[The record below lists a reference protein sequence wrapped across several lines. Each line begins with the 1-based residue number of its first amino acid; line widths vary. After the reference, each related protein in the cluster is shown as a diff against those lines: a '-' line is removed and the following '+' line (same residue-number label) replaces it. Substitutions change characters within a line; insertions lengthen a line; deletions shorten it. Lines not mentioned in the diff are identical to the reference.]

1 MQSTIKL
8 KISPVPEVSV
18 QVDSALVLETIQ
30 THAEQVAY
38 MLQAYHIREKV
49 SRVTVVPDSLS
60 NNVGVITLKI
70 QYVLEEFSACSA
82 IDTLQKEKMTVT
94 VYLNEK
100 AGELELTGE
109 YWPERDPD

>member
-8 KISPVPEVSV
+8 KISPVQEVPV
-18 QVDSALVLETIQ
+18 KVDSALILQTIQ
-30 THAEQVAY
+30 LHAAQVAY
-38 MLQAYHIREKV
+38 MLQAYHAREKV
-49 SRVTVVPDSLS
+49 SRVTVVPDSIS
-60 NNVGVITLKI
+60 NNAELTTLKL

-82 IDTLQKEKMTVT
+82 IDTLQQEKMTVT
-94 VYLNEK
+94 VHLDEK